1 MSENRSPRPRKE
13 GPLFDLMMRCCPA
26 NEEGNK
32 SVSALAVALGLRPS
46 AVYKWLEKN
55 SVPYWR
61 VAALIKLS
69 GDTVTR
75 DELLKFV
82 I

>member
-13 GPLFDLMMRCCPA
+13 GPLFDLLMRCCPA
-26 NEEGNK
+26 NEEGNR

-69 GDTVTR
+69 GDTVTS